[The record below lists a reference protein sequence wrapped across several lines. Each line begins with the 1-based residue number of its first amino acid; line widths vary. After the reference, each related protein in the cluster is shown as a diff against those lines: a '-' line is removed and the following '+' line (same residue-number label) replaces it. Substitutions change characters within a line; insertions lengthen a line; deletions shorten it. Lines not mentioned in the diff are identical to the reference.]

1 MRVVIAGGSG
11 FIGQH
16 VVQRLLNAG
25 HEVWVL
31 TRSPAK
37 VRHGRPL
44 SWDGQSAGEWTA
56 TAAAAEAVI
65 NLAGE
70 SIGGARWTPARRRLL
85 FDSRLEPIA
94 ALIDAMR
101 TAPAHR
107 RLFVSV
113 SGVGIYGLRGDEEL
127 DEASARG
134 EGFLADLSAR
144 WEEAARA
151 AEPLARTV
159 ILRLG
164 VVIGPGGMV
173 ERLLLPFR
181 LGLGGRIGSGEQW
194 LSWVAREDVARMIE
208 WVVVHDQA
216 QGVYNVTS
224 PQPVR
229 NRDFTSALGQVLRRP
244 TIFPL
249 PAVAVKMAFGDMGKE
264 LLLGGQRAIPAR
276 TRAEGF
282 RFEYE
287 GIVSALQRAVSR
299 G

>member
-16 VVQRLLNAG
+16 VVQRLLAAG
-25 HEVWVL
+25 HDVSVL
-31 TRSPAK
+31 TRSPSR
-37 VRHGRPL
+37 VRHGRAL
-44 SWDGQSAGEWTA
+44 LWDGETQGEWTS
-56 TAAAAEAVI
+56 TAAAADAVI

-85 FDSRLEPIA
+85 FDSRLHPIA
-94 ALIDAMR
+94 ALVEAMR
-101 TAPAHR
+101 TAPAHKR
-107 RLFVSV
+107 VFVSV

-134 EGFLADLSAR
+134 EGFLAELSAR

-164 VVIGPGGMV
+164 VVIGPGGMLQ
-173 ERLLLPFR
+173 RLRLPFK
-181 LGLGGRIGSGEQW
+181 LGLGGRIGSGDQW
-194 LSWVAREDVARMIE
+194 LSWVAREDVARAIE
-208 WVVVHDQA
+208 WVVAHDQTH
-216 QGVYNVTS
+216 GVYNVTS

-229 NRDFTSALGQVLRRP
+229 NREFTGALGEVLHRP
-244 TIFPL
+244 TILPL
-249 PAVAVKMAFGDMGKE
+249 PSFAVKVAFGDMGEE
-264 LLLGGQRAIPAR
+264 LLLGGQRAVPAR
-276 TRAEGF
+276 TLAEGF

-287 GIVSALQRAVSR
+287 TIVSAMQRAVR
-299 G
+299 FG